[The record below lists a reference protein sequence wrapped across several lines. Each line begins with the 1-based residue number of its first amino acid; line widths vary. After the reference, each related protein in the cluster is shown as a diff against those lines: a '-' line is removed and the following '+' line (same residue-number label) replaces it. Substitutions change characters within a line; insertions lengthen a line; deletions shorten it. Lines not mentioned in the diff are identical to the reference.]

1 MIIKRD
7 IIEQLEEWKNEQN
20 RQPLILQGA
29 RQIGKTWVLQ
39 AFGKHNFEHVA
50 YFNFEKNSELAL
62 IFEGTKS
69 VERILSQLV
78 FHTTVPIK
86 KQTTL
91 IIFDE
96 IQECN
101 KALNSLKYFC
111 EDAPE
116 YAVVAA
122 GSLLGVSLSKGDSF
136 PVGKV
141 KFLAMYPVS
150 FKEFLAHDQ
159 SDLFEFLEQ
168 LNVIDNIPQ
177 IYFNRL
183 IESFHRYQLTG
194 GMPKVVADFLDN
206 KGTNQVEEN
215 LQNILN
221 AYRLDFAKHA
231 ETKDIPKITEIWNS
245 LPSQLSRENRKFLYK
260 LVKPGARAREYED
273 ALLWLQQAG
282 LIYRVF
288 ANTKPLLPISAYD
301 DLTAFKVYMSDIGLL
316 RKLAQL
322 PADVIIHDSLIYK
335 EFKGAMTENYILQS
349 LIKQFDV
356 MPRYWTSSGTA
367 EIDFLL
373 QNGIDIIPV
382 EVKSAHSVA
391 GKSLSV
397 YETSFKPKTRIRF
410 SFNNFKKDGN
420 LINIPVF
427 MADWTKEILDKWGVT
442 SNQQPATKS

>member
-7 IIEQLEEWKNEQN
+7 IIEQLEDWKNEQN

-39 AFGKHNFEHVA
+39 AFGERNFEHVA

-62 IFEGTKS
+62 IFESTKS

-356 MPRYWTSSGTA
+356 MPRYWTSSGIA
-367 EIDFLL
+367 EIDFIL
-373 QNGIDIIPV
+373 QNGVDIIPI

-397 YETSFKPKTRIRF
+397 YETLFKPEIRIRF

-427 MADWTKEILDKWGVT
+427 MADWTKKTLDKCA
-442 SNQQPATKS
+442 ND

>member
-7 IIEQLEEWKNEQN
+7 IIEQLEDWKNEQN

-39 AFGKHNFEHVA
+39 AFGERNFEHVA

-62 IFEGTKS
+62 IFESTKS

-150 FKEFLAHDQ
+150 FK
-159 SDLFEFLEQ
+159 
-168 LNVIDNIPQ
+168 
-177 IYFNRL
+177 
-183 IESFHRYQLTG
+183 
-194 GMPKVVADFLDN
+194 
-206 KGTNQVEEN
+206 
-215 LQNILN
+215 
-221 AYRLDFAKHA
+221 
-231 ETKDIPKITEIWNS
+231 
-245 LPSQLSRENRKFLYK
+245 
-260 LVKPGARAREYED
+260 
-273 ALLWLQQAG
+273 
-282 LIYRVF
+282 
-288 ANTKPLLPISAYD
+288 
-301 DLTAFKVYMSDIGLL
+301 
-316 RKLAQL
+316 
-322 PADVIIHDSLIYK
+322 DS
-335 EFKGAMTENYILQS
+335 
-349 LIKQFDV
+349 
-356 MPRYWTSSGTA
+356 
-367 EIDFLL
+367 
-373 QNGIDIIPV
+373 
-382 EVKSAHSVA
+382 
-391 GKSLSV
+391 
-397 YETSFKPKTRIRF
+397 
-410 SFNNFKKDGN
+410 
-420 LINIPVF
+420 
-427 MADWTKEILDKWGVT
+427 
-442 SNQQPATKS
+442 